1 VTDDFPA
8 HSLDKKEEFM
18 ATKTAATKPAKTKAI
33 PDGYHSVTPYLI
45 IDGAARALDFY
56 KRAFDAK
63 ELMRVP
69 SPGDKIGHAEIKIG
83 DSVIMLADEH
93 PEMDA
98 RSPAHYGGS
107 PVSIMIYLADGDK
120 QFKQALAAGATE
132 VRPVADQFYGD
143 RSGTLKDPFG
153 HSWHLSTHKEDVSME
168 ELHRRMAALKK

>member
-1 VTDDFPA
+1 
-8 HSLDKKEEFM
+8 M
-18 ATKTAATKPAKTKAI
+18 ATKTATSKSTKVKAI

-45 IDGAARALDFY
+45 IDGAARAIDFY

-63 ELMRVP
+63 ELLRIP

-98 RSPAHYGGS
+98 RSPTHFGGS
-107 PVSIMIYLADGDK
+107 PVSIMVYVEDVDR
-120 QFKQALAAGATE
+120 QFKQAIAAGATA
-132 VRPVADQFYGD
+132 VRPIADQFYGD

-168 ELHRRMAALKK
+168 EMNRRMAAMKKE